1 MHCVVNELGKG
12 MLHTANTMGILR
24 CFQFSQCGTGNSGE
38 VGGISDW
45 AGRAPS
51 TPCAVP
57 EGGQSSVGWHSG
69 DTRVCLHH
77 PTPQLSAWDRHCS
90 QSRAGLCKQILQ
102 VFELLVSGREL
113 LGVHTA
119 SCSLT
124 WHGTGSS
131 ARAILLFEELSKL
144 EELNSV
150 EMQCR
155 TQIPEGAIGTY

>member
-1 MHCVVNELGKG
+1 MSWGRGCCTQPTPWEYCGASSSASVELGTVG
-12 MLHTANTMGILR
+12 RWEASLTGQGELHPHLVLSLR
-24 CFQFSQCGTGNSGE
+24 
-38 VGGISDW
+38 V
-45 AGRAPS
+45 GRAVWGGTLE
-51 TPCAVP
+51 TPECACTTQHLSLVP
-57 EGGQSSVGWHSG
+57 ETGTAH
-69 DTRVCLHH
+69 
-77 PTPQLSAWDRHCS
+77 
-90 QSRAGLCKQILQ
+90 RAGLGFANKYSRL
-102 VFELLVSGREL
+102 FELLVSGREL